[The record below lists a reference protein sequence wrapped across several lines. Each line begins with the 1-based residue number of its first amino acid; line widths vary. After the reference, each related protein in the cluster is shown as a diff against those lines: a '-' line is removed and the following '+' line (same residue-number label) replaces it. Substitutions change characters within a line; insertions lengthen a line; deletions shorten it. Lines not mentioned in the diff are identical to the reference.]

1 MRERVLSSYNLDTQ
15 HTLVRPGAGRPLCGC
30 VEFRMEPGS
39 LPVGARFLIITM
51 TSNTEATSY
60 KFAIDMHRLKAL
72 GIVDPKSRAAHEA
85 FDQHDLSSAE
95 RLFFKLWGNDSLKS
109 GVFQPGQNIA
119 EKGEHPVFAHV
130 VISGEVISTDE
141 SGSHLL
147 GPGSVFGLAEGLAD
161 ITYQWDAVAK
171 TVVTTRL
178 IPVDRALR
186 EVRRLNA
193 GLKGIC
199 RFTTMRVLNLPTAP
213 ESLK

>member
-1 MRERVLSSYNLDTQ
+1 MNPRSFHIR
-15 HTLVRPGAGRPLCGC
+15 
-30 VEFRMEPGS
+30 
-39 LPVGARFLIITM
+39 ARFLMITM
-51 TSNTEATSY
+51 TSNIEATSY
-60 KFAIDMHRLKAL
+60 RFAIDMHRLKAL

-85 FDQHDLSSAE
+85 FDQHELSSAE

-109 GVFQPGQNIA
+109 GVFQPGQKIA
-119 EKGEHPVFAHV
+119 ERGEHPVFAHV
-130 VISGEVISTDE
+130 VISGEIVATDE
-141 SGSHLL
+141 SGSHHF

-161 ITYQWDAVAK
+161 LTYRWDAVAK
-171 TVVTTRL
+171 TVVTTRH

-199 RFTTMRVLNLPTAP
+199 RFTTMRVLNLPNAP